1 MALSSK
7 IESKLRD
14 LPRKPGVYLMR
25 DKNGKVIYVGKAK
38 SLRTRVRNYFQQS
51 TLRSADPKIK
61 SLINSIE
68 DLDFLVVNSEAEAL
82 LTEGRMIKE
91 YRPRYNSSFKD
102 DKRFLR
108 LAIDIQAPFPRIHLV
123 RIKKKDNRLYFG
135 PYSSS
140 TSARVAK
147 DFLERR
153 YGIRQCPPRIPDE
166 SHYKHCIDD
175 MIRQCSAPCIARV
188 SREEYRERID
198 EAVAFLKGE
207 RPVLLKELQQ
217 EMEDAS
223 EALEF
228 EQAAAIRD
236 TLRWLRQAVK
246 ERAKGMKSFS
256 MLQEEATEGLKMI
269 KEELGLKDL
278 PRVIETFDISNI
290 SGTSAVASM
299 VCAVDGY
306 PNKNR
311 YRQFRI
317 KTIEGADD
325 PRMMAEAV
333 GRRYK
338 RLRDEQK
345 PFPDLIV
352 VDGGITQLR
361 AARVALDDLGLEG
374 QRMVGIAKR
383 YEEIIWD
390 VENKRP
396 PVRFPVD
403 SPAMHILQRIR
414 DEAHRFALTYHRK
427 LRAKRIGES
436 ELDEIQGVGEK
447 RKMALLKHFGSV
459 ARLKKASL
467 ADIQQVPGFAEKS
480 AGELYV
486 ALHPSAEVSDA

>member
-1 MALSSK
+1 MPISDK
-7 IESKLRD
+7 VKRKLED

-25 DKNGKVIYVGKAK
+25 DKNGKVIYIGKAK
-38 SLRTRVRNYFQQS
+38 SLRNRVRNYFQQS

-68 DLDFLVVNSEAEAL
+68 DLDFLVVKTDAEAI

-108 LAIDIQAPFPRIHLV
+108 LAIDVQSPYPRIHLV
-123 RIKKKDNRLYFG
+123 RIKKKDNRVYFG

-153 YGIRQCPPRIPDE
+153 FGIRQCRPRIPDE
-166 SHYKHCIDD
+166 TNYKHCLDD
-175 MIRQCSAPCIARV
+175 LIRHCSAPCVARV
-188 SREEYRERID
+188 SREEYRSRID

-207 RPVLLKELQQ
+207 RPELLKELQE
-217 EMEDAS
+217 EMEQAS

-236 TLRWLRQAVK
+236 SLRFLRKVVK
-246 ERAKGMKSFS
+246 ERAKGLKTFS
-256 MLQEEATEGLKMI
+256 MLQDDAEKGLEMI
-269 KEELGLKDL
+269 REELRMKKV
-278 PRVIETFDISNI
+278 PQVIETFDISNI

-299 VCAVDGY
+299 VSAVDGY

-338 RLRDEQK
+338 RLRDEKK
-345 PFPDLIV
+345 PMPDLIV

-361 AARVALDDLGLEG
+361 ASRAALDALGLSN
-374 QRMVGIAKR
+374 QRIVGIAKR

-390 VENKRP
+390 VDNIFP

-447 RKMALLKHFGSV
+447 RKIALLKHFGSV
-459 ARLKKASL
+459 PRLKKASL
-467 ADIQQVPGFAEKS
+467 EDIQAVPGFAEKS
-480 AGELYV
+480 AKELFV
-486 ALHPSAEVSDA
+486 ALHPEAEVDG